1 MTHSQIYVCS
11 QSDFCKF
18 GLYINVKAAVATQ
31 HFKSENT
38 SVMLDCWT
46 GSIETFVVPRNDL
59 DDLDDVIM
67 GFHEFPSDSSG
78 FHKID
83 SFDSTCVRTS
93 NTRPEVLLKVL
104 SQASFR
110 SPEVTGNIHSVHSF
124 EHEKRFKTVWNG
136 ILVVLSSVVV
146 FLFE

>member
-1 MTHSQIYVCS
+1 
-11 QSDFCKF
+11 
-18 GLYINVKAAVATQ
+18 
-31 HFKSENT
+31 
-38 SVMLDCWT
+38 MLDCWT

-67 GFHEFPSDSSG
+67 GFHEFLSDSSG

-110 SPEVTGNIHSVHSF
+110 SPEVTENIHSVHSF